1 MRLVVAAAALCFV
14 MSGTASAE
22 DLACVSTTFNLLSPN
37 DKVCVSG
44 FDDPKVPG
52 VTCFISQARK
62 GGWGQ
67 PLGLNE
73 DPSNFS
79 VVPSNRTD
87 HRGHCQAAREG
98 GSLQR
103 EDQHLLQEDAHLSH
117 SRCAKKYH
125 RVSRRQLE
133 DHRGFARER
142 GQCRAHYVVA
152 KITIRASLA
161 YSLMFSAT
169 AARMSALNALSSI
182 LSPSWKS
189 MARLTLPSRLELNRP
204 EGSSNEAPLAKV
216 SFTTAL

>member
-1 MRLVVAAAALCFV
+1 

-79 VVPSNRTD
+79 VSCRQTGPITADIAKLPEREEAFSEKTSIFFKKTRIYRIPDAQRNIIVYLAVSSKIIEASPANAVSAVP
-87 HRGHCQAAREG
+87 
-98 GSLQR
+98 
-103 EDQHLLQEDAHLSH
+103 
-117 SRCAKKYH
+117 
-125 RVSRRQLE
+125 
-133 DHRGFARER
+133 
-142 GQCRAHYVVA
+142 
-152 KITIRASLA
+152 I
-161 YSLMFSAT
+161 
-169 AARMSALNALSSI
+169 MSW
-182 LSPSWKS
+182 P
-189 MARLTLPSRLELNRP
+189 R
-204 EGSSNEAPLAKV
+204 
-216 SFTTAL
+216 